1 MIRYLPET
9 FKIFCNMAVSLS
21 NWLSRKI
28 EQSSISDKAKLV
40 LFGLASPTPIQ
51 DFAKKSAPKPEKTL
65 QADYDEIQRRL
76 TLWLESPGSLASDPT
91 AADLADRLGI
101 PQRQLKA
108 FFQFHLGRNFRT
120 WKSEIKMTPSVSG
133 TMPAST
139 AYSTELWAARPAFGR
154 QPADSPTEKIYSALL
169 FAELSR
175 SGHGILHT
183 LAFKG
188 TDVYVS
194 GPRAGE

>member
-40 LFGLASPTPIQ
+40 LFGIASPTPIQ

-120 WKSEIKMTPSVSG
+120 WKSEIKMEKAKEMLLDDRYDTVSEVADALGFRDDASLHRLFHRTVGCTPG
-133 TMPAST
+133 
-139 AYSTELWAARPAFGR
+139 LWKAAGG
-154 QPADSPTEKIYSALL
+154 QPDRKDL
-169 FAELSR
+169 
-175 SGHGILHT
+175 
-183 LAFKG
+183 
-188 TDVYVS
+188 
-194 GPRAGE
+194 